1 MSRLDLNE
9 QCIESFREYLSTAR
23 LTNASAEDSSHF
35 GCPMGMSNKEA
46 PEYFRKLDR
55 ESKKGM
61 LKRIQETTQAMKEL
75 QLA

>member
-1 MSRLDLNE
+1 
-9 QCIESFREYLSTAR
+9 
-23 LTNASAEDSSHF
+23 
-35 GCPMGMSNKEA
+35 MGMSNKEA